1 MVYPLLNQR
10 GIQPIQIKKSI
21 IFNACISGDRSMF
34 AKLMTLLLMVMMTN
48 SSAVYAVDKN
58 RVSSDECDPRVTSM
72 TMKLNEYL
80 YEIQLDT
87 SKVEF
92 RVDSPIGDV
101 WVSFDELNG
110 RFAMLKTGGHADSAV
125 VDINA
130 DSLGTSAGF
139 ISMLLKSETFFDVE
153 KFPYMHYVGSS
164 IEWYSDTRAVLKGLM
179 TVQNVTRPVA
189 FYV

>member
-1 MVYPLLNQR
+1 
-10 GIQPIQIKKSI
+10 
-21 IFNACISGDRSMF
+21 
-34 AKLMTLLLMVMMTN
+34 
-48 SSAVYAVDKN
+48 
-58 RVSSDECDPRVTSM
+58 
-72 TMKLNEYL
+72 
-80 YEIQLDT
+80 LDT